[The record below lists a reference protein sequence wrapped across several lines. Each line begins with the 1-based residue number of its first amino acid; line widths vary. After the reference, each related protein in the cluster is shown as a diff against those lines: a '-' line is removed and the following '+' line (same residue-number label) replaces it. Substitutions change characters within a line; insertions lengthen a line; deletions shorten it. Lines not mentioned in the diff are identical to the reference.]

1 MRARLVFLSAFAAC
15 LAAGP
20 AATPSSAQAAPSP
33 QALDARFSVEGSLYV
48 AELTAYGEAEAAA
61 LNEAIRL
68 AVGVVMDALGKDAL
82 YRELFFKAPPLGM
95 SWRKLSSEKG
105 LSRWSV
111 RIRLSVDD
119 ESLRILQ
126 DGAYYS
132 SVVAILAEAEKR
144 LAEAEARSLEG
155 RDAEAAARLGAAMG
169 LYWIARDEAEA
180 GLRLLAPIGD
190 VAIFSE
196 AGRRKAPEL
205 RDVLS
210 AIRQSAVAGYARIE
224 EAERSLSVDRELE
237 SVLTAIA
244 ALESDALEAEAWAEA
259 AGAKA
264 ASVEGMPRSELE
276 AFVADISLRRKT
288 LGDAR
293 ASLDRLEPLVPKDRQ
308 LARARIGVLR
318 SRIDR
323 AERYLGEIGAAAGRE
338 LRTSAVVRARRAQA
352 LRWTFFH
359 EPSGAMA
366 LRLYTPF
373 GLDPYAAD
381 PTWLDTGRV
390 EFSLRSEG
398 AFGGSRGFWIA
409 SALEKDDAIVTGLS
423 GGNGALKNT
432 GYSQSLDLGFYGE
445 VLAAAGL
452 RWDWLR
458 RLDGDNVEKRLALRA
473 SIGGMSSDNSY
484 AAWLLCA
491 SWEFPYVL
499 GRFEAVNYFNVGL
512 DGFLRLG
519 RVAQLEAGASYRP
532 RETPG
537 GYDASLRYRLG
548 AGFRLPKPFLW
559 GLEFAGHA
567 ADELGG
573 PAALESSY
581 LRFYLEY
588 SL

>member
-1 MRARLVFLSAFAAC
+1 MRARFVFISAFAAC
-15 LAAGP
+15 VAAGP
-20 AATPSSAQAAPSP
+20 AVTPSAAQPAPSS
-33 QALDARFSVEGSLYV
+33 QALDARFSVEGALYV
-48 AELTAYGEAEAAA
+48 AELTAYGDGEAAA

-95 SWRKLSSEKG
+95 TWRKLSSEKG
-105 LSRWSV
+105 LSRWTV

-132 SVVAILAEAEKR
+132 SVVGILAEAEKR
-144 LAEAEARSLEG
+144 LNEAEARSLEG
-155 RDAEAAARLGAAMG
+155 RDAEAAAQLGRAMG

-180 GLRLLAPIGD
+180 GLRLLEPIGD

-196 AGRRKAPEL
+196 AGKRKAPEL

-210 AIRQSAVAGYARIE
+210 AVRQSAVAGYARIE
-224 EAERSLSVDRELE
+224 EAERSLSGDRELE
-237 SVLTAIA
+237 SVLAAVT
-244 ALESDALEAEAWAEA
+244 ALETDALEAEAWAEA

-264 ASVEGMPRSELE
+264 AGIEGMPRPELE
-276 AFVADISLRRKT
+276 AFAADIALRRKT

-293 ASLDRLEPLVPKDRQ
+293 ATLNRLEPLVPQDRQ
-308 LARARIGVLR
+308 LARARIGVIR
-318 SRIDR
+318 QRIDR
-323 AERYLGEIGAAAGRE
+323 ADRYLAEIGSSANRE
-338 LRTSAVVRARRAQA
+338 LRTPAVVRARRAQA
-352 LRWTFFH
+352 LRWAFFH
-359 EPSGAMA
+359 EPSGALA
-366 LRLYTPF
+366 FRVYTPF

-381 PTWLDTGRV
+381 PTWLDTGRA

-398 AFGGSRGFWIA
+398 AFGDRGGFWIA
-409 SALEKDDAIVTGLS
+409 NAVEKDDAILS
-423 GGNGALKNT
+423 GAGGGNGALKNT
-432 GYSQSLDLGFYGE
+432 GYSHSLDLGIYGD

-458 RLDGDNVEKRLALRA
+458 RMDGDNVEKRLALRA
-473 SIGGMSSDNSY
+473 SIGGMAADKSY
-484 AAWLLCA
+484 ASWLLSA
-491 SWEFPYVL
+491 SWEFPYEME
-499 GRFEAVNYFNVGL
+499 RFEAVNYFNVGL
-512 DGFLRLG
+512 DGFIRLG
-519 RVAQLEAGASYRP
+519 RAAQIEAGASYRP
-532 RETPG
+532 RQTPT
-537 GYDASLRYRLG
+537 GYDAILRYRVG

-559 GLEFAGHA
+559 GMEFAGHA

-573 PAALESSY
+573 AASLQASY

>member
-1 MRARLVFLSAFAAC
+1 MRARLILISAFAIG

-20 AATPSSAQAAPSP
+20 ALTPASAQTAPSP
-33 QALDARFSVEGSLYV
+33 QALDARFAVEGSIYV
-48 AELTAYGEAEAAA
+48 AELTAYGETEAAA

-82 YRELFFKAPPLGM
+82 FRELFFKAPPLGM
-95 SWRKLSSEKG
+95 NWRKLSSEKG
-105 LSRWSV
+105 LSRWAV
-111 RIRLSVDD
+111 RIRLSIDD

-132 SVVAILAEAEKR
+132 SVVGILAEAEKR

-155 RDAEAAARLGAAMG
+155 RDAEAAAQLGKAMG

-180 GLRLLAPIGD
+180 GLRLLAPVGD

-196 AGRRKAPEL
+196 AGKRKAPEL

-237 SVLTAIA
+237 SVLAAIA
-244 ALESDALEAEAWAEA
+244 AIEADALEAEAWAEA

-264 ASVEGMPRSELE
+264 ASIEGMPRPELE
-276 AFVADISLRRKT
+276 AFVADIGLRRKT

-293 ASLDRLEPLVPKDRQ
+293 AALNRLEPMVPKDRQ
-308 LARARIGVLR
+308 LARARIGVVR

-323 AERYLGEIGAAAGRE
+323 AERYLAEIGAAASRE
-338 LRTSAVVRARRAQA
+338 LRTPAVVRARRAQA
-352 LRWTFFH
+352 LRWAFLH
-359 EPSGAMA
+359 EPSGALA

-381 PTWLDTGRV
+381 PTWLDTGRA

-409 SALEKDDAIVTGLS
+409 SALEKDDAIVTGLG

-458 RLDGDNVEKRLALRA
+458 RLDGENVEKRLALRA
-473 SIGGMSSDNSY
+473 SIGGMSADNSY

-491 SWEFPYVL
+491 SWEFPYDM
-499 GRFEAVNYFNVGL
+499 GGFEAVNYFNVGL

-532 RETPG
+532 RETLG
-537 GYDASLRYRLG
+537 GYDASLRYRVG

-573 PAALESSY
+573 PAALEASY